1 MAITRSNS
9 GLDAVLDASRTLFHQ
24 KLNEMRQALARR
36 KIYRATHHE
45 LSVLSDR
52 DLGDLG
58 IPRSNIKRLAM
69 EAAYD
74 C

>member
-9 GLDAVLDASRTLFHQ
+9 GLDVVLDAGRTIFHQ
-24 KLNEMRQALARR
+24 KRDQMKQALAKRR
-36 KIYRATHHE
+36 VYRATIFE
-45 LSVLSDR
+45 LSALSNR
-52 DLGDLG
+52 DLNDLG

>member
-1 MAITRSNS
+1 MAVSRSNS
-9 GLDAVLDASRTLFHQ
+9 GLDVVLDAGRTIFHQ
-24 KLNEMRQALARR
+24 KRDQIRQALAKR
-36 KIYRATHHE
+36 KVYSDTFSE
-45 LSVLSDR
+45 LAGLTDR
-52 DLGDLG
+52 ELKDLG

>member
-1 MAITRSNS
+1 MAVTRSNS
-9 GLDAVLDASRTLFHQ
+9 GLDVVLDAGRSIFHQ
-24 KLNEMRQALARR
+24 KRNQIRQALAKRR
-36 KIYRATHHE
+36 VYRATFSE
-45 LSVLSDR
+45 LASLTDR
-52 DLGDLG
+52 ELGDLG

>member
-9 GLDAVLDASRTLFHQ
+9 GLDVVLDAGRTFFHQ
-24 KLNEMRQALARR
+24 KRTEIQHALARR
-36 KIYRATHHE
+36 KAYRATHHE
-45 LSVLSDR
+45 LSTLTDR
-52 DLGDLG
+52 DLQDLG

>member
-1 MAITRSNS
+1 MAVIRSNS
-9 GLDAVLDASRTLFHQ
+9 GLDVILDAGRTIFHQ
-24 KLNEMRQALARR
+24 KRDQIRKALAKR
-36 KIYRATHHE
+36 KVYRAAFFE
-45 LSVLSDR
+45 LAALTDR
-52 DLGDLG
+52 DLRDLG

>member
-1 MAITRSNS
+1 MAITQSNS
-9 GLDAVLDASRTLFHQ
+9 GLDVIFDAGRTFFHQ
-24 KLNEMRQALARR
+24 KMDQMRNAQAKRR
-36 KIYRATHHE
+36 VYRATYHE

-52 DLGDLG
+52 ALTDLG
-58 IPRSNIKRLAM
+58 IPRSNIKRLAL

>member
-1 MAITRSNS
+1 MAVSRSNS
-9 GLDAVLDASRTLFHQ
+9 GLDVVLDAGRTIFHQ
-24 KLNEMRQALARR
+24 KRDQIRHALAKR
-36 KIYRATHHE
+36 KVYRATFSE
-45 LSVLSDR
+45 LAGLTDR
-52 DLGDLG
+52 ELRDLG